1 MPYRFESGETVPAAI
16 RRISAEQIDSALEA
30 LHARKPANRDT
41 AVHEARKCIKKLR
54 ALLRL
59 VEDEVGDAFE
69 KENTRLCDL
78 GRTLSP
84 FRDAA
89 AMLQTFD
96 ELNEKY
102 GAELAAGSFQSIRGG
117 LLAHKNRG
125 ERRQNLKIALQSTSK
140 DLAAAKGR
148 IKRLRLGKTGFQAIA
163 PGIERAFRRGHIAMR
178 QAHKQ
183 PTAENLHAWRR
194 RVKDHWYHTRLL
206 NDLWPDVMD
215 GYEAALK
222 SLEDKLGTD
231 HNLDILT
238 QHIQAE
244 PDFFATPE
252 QVKACIAAIHHFQED
267 LQKKARHIGLRVYA
281 EKPGTLIGRLRDYW
295 SVWA

>member
-1 MPYRFESGETVPAAI
+1 MPYRFESGESVPAAI
-16 RRISAEQIDSALEA
+16 RRIAAEQVDDALKA
-30 LHARKPANRDT
+30 LRARKSASRDE
-41 AVHEARKCIKKLR
+41 AVHEARKSIKKLR

-59 VEDEVGDAFE
+59 VEDELGDAFE
-69 KENTRLCDL
+69 KENTRLRDL
-78 GRTLSP
+78 GRKLSA

-96 ELNEKY
+96 ELNDKY
-102 GAELAAGSFQSIRGG
+102 GSELAPGSAQSIRGG

-125 ERRQNLKIALQSTSK
+125 ERRENLKIALQSVSK
-140 DLAAAKGR
+140 DLSAAKSR
-148 IKRLRLGKTGFQAIA
+148 FKRLRLGNNGFESIA
-163 PGIERAFRRGHIAMR
+163 PGIERAFRHGHTAMR
-178 QAHKQ
+178 QAQKH

-194 RVKDHWYHTRLL
+194 RVKDHWYHVRLL

-222 SLEDKLGTD
+222 SLEDKLGMN

-238 QHIQAE
+238 ERIQAE
-244 PDFFATPE
+244 PDFFATPG
-252 QVKACIAAIHHFQED
+252 QVKACLAAICHFQED
-267 LQKKARHIGLRVYA
+267 LQKKARHTGQRVYA
-281 EKPGTLIGRLRDYW
+281 EKPGALMKRLRDYW